1 MVEKG
6 LRKSLSIW
14 LESFLKSRFGRRCA
28 SYMLDV
34 RQMAWQ
40 ILATVGIERE
50 EPHVD
55 FSVIDY

>member
-1 MVEKG
+1 
-6 LRKSLSIW
+6 
-14 LESFLKSRFGRRCA
+14 
-28 SYMLDV
+28 MLDV